1 MGLFLPKI
9 LVWLKK
15 RILNIVKFRNSSILA
30 HGMEAKT
37 AEEYEEFLEMIM
49 NVISVL
55 DEKIFDYIEETKFPE
70 FEL

>member
-1 MGLFLPKI
+1 MGGFYLENE
-9 LVWLKK
+9 K

-55 DEKIFDYIEETKFPE
+55 DEKIFDYIEDTKFPE

>member
-1 MGLFLPKI
+1 MGGFYLENE
-9 LVWLKK
+9 K